1 MVFLIH
7 ARHGI
12 ENEDLKIA
20 ILFET
25 LIFKSYFQCIHY
37 QDVNPPPPLFFI
49 PLLLYYDV
57 AILPKMSLWGMIGFE
72 HMKDYLHTN
81 LFR

>member
-12 ENEDLKIA
+12 ESEDLKIA

-25 LIFKSYFQCIHY
+25 LIFKSYFQRKFSFICS
-37 QDVNPPPPLFFI
+37 LFCKQEF
-49 PLLLYYDV
+49 Y
-57 AILPKMSLWGMIGFE
+57 
-72 HMKDYLHTN
+72 
-81 LFR
+81 

>member
-25 LIFKSYFQCIHY
+25 LIFT
-37 QDVNPPPPLFFI
+37 
-49 PLLLYYDV
+49 
-57 AILPKMSLWGMIGFE
+57 WGIECGE
-72 HMKDYLHTN
+72 DLN
-81 LFR
+81 RIC

>member
-37 QDVNPPPPLFFI
+37 QDVPPPSLFH
-49 PLLLYYDV
+49 PMT
-57 AILPKMSLWGMIGFE
+57 AILWHGQ
-72 HMKDYLHTN
+72 T
-81 LFR
+81 